1 MIKLLKKLVPAA
13 AGGNLLG
20 GGVWRAAALFAGD
33 ISCLETQNGLLRNV
47 CLPHKI
53 LPPHPPHPQPPPED
67 SGATEG
73 PLADNGFMGRKE
85 LGFFFFLG
93 GGNQWSAFTGTT
105 VLPTFPLFSSR

>member
-1 MIKLLKKLVPAA
+1 MIKLLKKKMVPAAAA

-53 LPPHPPHPQPPPED
+53 PPPLPED

-85 LGFFFFLG
+85 LCFFFLEG
-93 GGNQWSAFTGTT
+93 GGVSGRRSLELLYFQ
-105 VLPTFPLFSSR
+105 LFPPCFIQVI